1 MLSGTV
7 VLVYNGAEYA
17 LSPDDC
23 VVYSGA
29 YPHTVRNDTARPA
42 QIVFIVTET
51 VY

>member
-1 MLSGTV
+1 M
-7 VLVYNGAEYA
+7 LVYNGDDYT
-17 LSPDDC
+17 LSAHDC

-29 YPHTVRNDTARPA
+29 YPHTVRNDAPEPA